1 MLAFLRHRTGEIQ
14 RSRARCAIEG
24 SGHKLILTD
33 RRPNFA
39 KR

>member
-1 MLAFLRHRTGEIQ
+1 MLAFLRHRSRKIKRCRT
-14 RSRARCAIEG
+14 RSAIEG